1 LGYIKR
7 TPLSEYRAQH
17 RGGKGSKGSITR
29 DEDFIEYL
37 FVATMHN
44 YLLFFTEQGKVFWLR
59 VYELPEGGKT
69 SKGRAIQNMINI
81 PPDDKVKAFVNVK
94 DLKDEEYI
102 NNNYVVLCTKKGII
116 KKTTLALYSRPR
128 ANGIIA
134 INVREG
140 DQLLEAKLTSGEHDI
155 MLGIRSGKAIR
166 FPESKVRPM
175 GRGASGVKGITL
187 TDPKKDEVIGMICVL
202 NEDESILVVAENGI
216 GKRSSIEDYR
226 ITNRGGKGVKTI
238 NITEKTGKLIALKNV
253 TDENDL
259 MIMNK
264 SGIMIRLKVSTL
276 RVMGRATQGVRL
288 INLKEGDAIA
298 AVTKVEISEDDEAL
312 TEGEE
317 GVEGSGP
324 ADDGTIVDAVEISD
338 NGTPEASAEDETQAE
353 DSDESDK
360 EDTLEDSEDVSN
372 DEEPDAEDEDEEE
385 ADK

>member
-1 LGYIKR
+1 MYADEDMVISISHLGYIKR

-59 VYELPEGGKT
+59 VYEVPEGGKT

-81 PPDDKVKAFVNVK
+81 PPEDKVKAFVNVK
-94 DLKDEEYI
+94 DLKDEEYT
-102 NNNYVVLCTKKGII
+102 NNNYVVLCTKKGVI

-134 INVREG
+134 INIREG

-155 MLGIRSGKAIR
+155 MLGVRSGKAIR

-175 GRGASGVKGITL
+175 GRGAAGVKGITL
-187 TDPKKDEVIGMICVL
+187 SDPKKDEVIGMICVL
-202 NEDESILVVAENGI
+202 GEDESILVVAEKGI

-238 NITEKTGKLIALKNV
+238 NITQKTGALIALKSV

-276 RVMGRATQGVRL
+276 RVMGRATQGVKL

-298 AVTKVEISEDDEAL
+298 AVTKVEIGDEEDNL
-312 TEGEE
+312 MEGEE
-317 GVEGSGP
+317 GEEGFEGENVE
-324 ADDGTIVDAVEISD
+324 
-338 NGTPEASAEDETQAE
+338 EASEAGTVVETAEVDEADETDEEKDQE
-353 DSDESDK
+353 TDESAD
-360 EDTLEDSEDVSN
+360 EG
-372 DEEPDAEDEDEEE
+372 DEEGDEEGD
-385 ADK
+385 DK